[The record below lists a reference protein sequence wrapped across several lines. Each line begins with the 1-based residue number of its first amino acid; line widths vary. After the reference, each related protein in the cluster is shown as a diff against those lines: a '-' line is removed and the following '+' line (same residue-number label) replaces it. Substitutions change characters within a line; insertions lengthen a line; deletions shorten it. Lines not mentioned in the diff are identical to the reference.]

1 MYYNCGLDDNIINFT
16 LFPKLIYII
25 VKDVSNQDI
34 LNQNHNFGGNRRDVT
49 RLFYNVYQRTK
60 IYKQPQHSEKL
71 EKGET

>member
-34 LNQNHNFGGNRRDVT
+34 LIKITTLEEIEGMWQDNFITYIKEQKSIASHNILKN
-49 RLFYNVYQRTK
+49 
-60 IYKQPQHSEKL
+60 
-71 EKGET
+71 